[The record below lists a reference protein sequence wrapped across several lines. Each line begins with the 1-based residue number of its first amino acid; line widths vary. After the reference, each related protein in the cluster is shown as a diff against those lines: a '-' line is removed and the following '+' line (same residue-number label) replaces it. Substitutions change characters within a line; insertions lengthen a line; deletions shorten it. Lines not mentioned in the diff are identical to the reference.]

1 MIRFWYFLRAA
12 YPLSVDCSR
21 MAACSRRFSSA
32 RSSRA
37 AFVCSR
43 KLAFWF
49 WANILLCSRLKV
61 FCWWCIVVDE
71 SVCFR
76 RDCGRSGMYLSFQS
90 LPRAERY
97 PRALIQSLAGYFLHR
112 ISSKMQK
119 KISLFCSNWWYSVTV
134 SAYCQITTEIGQS
147 AEIIFVGNF
156 LAKTVVWVRAAWAR
170 HRT

>member
-1 MIRFWYFLRAA
+1 MIRFWYFLRAT

-112 ISSKMQK
+112 ISSEMQNEN
-119 KISLFCSNWWYSVTV
+119 ILILFQLVVQCHRLRLLSN
-134 SAYCQITTEIGQS
+134 
-147 AEIIFVGNF
+147 N
-156 LAKTVVWVRAAWAR
+156 
-170 HRT
+170 HRNRPKRGDHFCWKFSS